1 MYSFLA
7 KSAKP
12 FALKT
17 HLKSDVKF
25 SIAEGKWDPPPETV
39 KLCLVEKH
47 FKRLW
52 FINLHFN

>member
-25 SIAEGKWDPPPETV
+25 SIAEGKWDPPRNSEAVFSGKT
-39 KLCLVEKH
+39 
-47 FKRLW
+47 F
-52 FINLHFN
+52 